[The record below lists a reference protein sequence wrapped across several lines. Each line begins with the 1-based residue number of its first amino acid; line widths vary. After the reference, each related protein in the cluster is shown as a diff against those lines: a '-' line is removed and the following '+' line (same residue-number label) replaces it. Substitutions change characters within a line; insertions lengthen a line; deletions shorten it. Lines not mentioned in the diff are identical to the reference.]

1 MPFAIG
7 LDLGSLPTSC
17 PSSLLLCA
25 QKIKNKLKSFVFK
38 KFTFLLM
45 DDNNK
50 EKLLQDMAFANNDG
64 CHNRNGNLCLL
75 KKQLFVSYNV
85 VTWGIKI
92 VSVESYVFG

>member
-1 MPFAIG
+1 
-7 LDLGSLPTSC
+7 
-17 PSSLLLCA
+17 
-25 QKIKNKLKSFVFK
+25 
-38 KFTFLLM
+38 M